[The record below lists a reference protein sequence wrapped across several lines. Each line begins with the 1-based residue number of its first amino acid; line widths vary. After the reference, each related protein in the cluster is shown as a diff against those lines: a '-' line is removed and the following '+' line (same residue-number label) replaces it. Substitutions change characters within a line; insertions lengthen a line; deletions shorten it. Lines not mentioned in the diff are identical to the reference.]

1 MNNPRE
7 LLKKIVNEPVNKDI
21 PESRLEV
28 YMRKVIEDS
37 MFTGDVKTL
46 QWIVETI
53 IGRPPTT
60 QIIIERQEDELE
72 VVHGGVKPG
81 DMDLTDI

>member
-7 LLKKIVNEPVNKDI
+7 LLKKIVNEPVKKGI

-53 IGRPPTT
+53 IGKPATT
-60 QIIIERQEDELE
+60 QIFIERKEDELE

-81 DMDLTDI
+81 DMDLTDV